1 MKFKSVVGNITKTND
16 LKRIAKARLVDVTR
30 LDDDDIRKLLLKAAH
45 NYSNVELIQAA
56 ISEAIL
62 HRSRDHRTITSI
74 LLGEVLLQAP
84 EYSLPQKDTEEKV
97 LEWEQQV
104 IDESNEKEIG
114 GGRKIHNFDFFKFV
128 LEAAWE
134 ENNEISQDEKK
145 LIERI
150 RKKLKITE
158 REYRLVEADLGKFPK
173 LGNELHTRQ
182 DINIVRNYLQES
194 GLLLTYRESDGSD
207 HDVIPEEMVQ
217 GVKDAFG
224 VSMRRYGYKQLIK
237 YKSVKKKQYLEE
249 TLQKGGVV
257 LARSLTVEEL
267 QELCIQHLTPEVVL
281 GGVTPRDG
289 LDSNAL
295 ENWCKEIGQQS
306 SGTKTERMSRI
317 IEHYD
322 MLFEKSTDQDDPRK
336 PWFDFY
342 EEFAGRNY
350 HFLRAQHLIEKDQ
363 DIDKRFEKATD
374 YLFEY
379 YLRHNP
385 LNLPGNEQPDGALSL
400 GDEVLFWDNKSKETQ
415 VAVKEHFAQFERYF
429 NKSEK
434 RVSALVVISPS
445 FTPESDAD
453 ARAHEIQTGNSLS
466 LITAKELK
474 DIAISWSVSKRS
486 QDAFPIKY
494 LTAAG
499 RFNTQFL
506 KDLF

>member
-1 MKFKSVVGNITKTND
+1 MKFKTVVGSISKTND
-16 LKRIAKARLVDVTR
+16 LKRIAKARLVDITR
-30 LDDDDIRKLLLKAAH
+30 LDDDEIRKLLLNAAH
-45 NYSNVELIQAA
+45 NYSTAELIQAA
-56 ISEAIL
+56 AQEAIL
-62 HRSRDHRTITSI
+62 HRQRDHRTITSI

-84 EYSLPQKDTEEKV
+84 EYSLPQKETDDKV

-114 GGRKIHNFDFFKFV
+114 GGRQIHNFDFFKFV

-182 DINIVRNYLQES
+182 DINSVRNYLQEN

-207 HDVIPEEMVQ
+207 HDVIPDEMVQ

-224 VSMRRYGYKQLIK
+224 ISMRRYGYKQLIK
-237 YKSVKKKQYLEE
+237 YKSVKRKKYLEE
-249 TLQKGGVV
+249 ALEKGGIV

-267 QELCIQHLTPEVVL
+267 QELCIEHLPPDIVL

-289 LDSNAL
+289 LDNSTL
-295 ENWCKEIGQQS
+295 EGWCKDICQQS
-306 SGTKTERMSRI
+306 SGTKTERIARI

-322 MLFEKSTDQDDPRK
+322 MLFEKSDDEDDFRK

-342 EEFAGRNY
+342 EEFATRNY
-350 HFLRAQHLIEKDQ
+350 NFLRAQQLIDKDQ

-374 YLFEY
+374 YLFEF

-400 GDEVLFWDNKSKETQ
+400 GDEVLFWDNKSKEAE
-415 VAVKEHFAQFERYF
+415 VAVKEHFSQFERYF

-434 RVSALVVISPS
+434 KVSALLVVAPG
-445 FTPESDAD
+445 FTSDSDAD
-453 ARAHEIQTGNSLS
+453 ARAHEIQTGHSLS

-474 DIAISWSVSKRS
+474 DIAMEWSESKNS
-486 QDAFPIKY
+486 QDAFPIKFF
-494 LTAAG
+494 TAAG

-506 KDLF
+506 KGLF

>member
-1 MKFKSVVGNITKTND
+1 MKFKTVVGNITKTND
-16 LKRIAKARLVDVTR
+16 LKRIAKARLADITR
-30 LDDDDIRKLLLKAAH
+30 LDDDDIRKLLLNAAH
-45 NYSNVELIQAA
+45 NYSNTELIQTATRD
-56 ISEAIL
+56 AIL
-62 HRSRDHRTITSI
+62 HKSRDHRTITSI

-84 EYSLPQKDTEEKV
+84 EYSLPQKDTEDKV
-97 LEWEQQV
+97 LEWEQLV

-114 GGRKIHNFDFFKFV
+114 GGRQIHNFDFFKFV

-150 RKKLKITE
+150 RRKLKITE

-182 DINIVRNYLQES
+182 DINSVRNYLQES

-224 VSMRRYGYKQLIK
+224 ISMRRYGYKQLIK
-237 YKSVKKKQYLEE
+237 YKSVKRKQYLED
-249 TLQKGGVV
+249 TLEKGGVV
-257 LARSLTVEEL
+257 LARTLTVEEL
-267 QELCIQHLTPEVVL
+267 QELCIQHLPPEIVL

-289 LDSNAL
+289 LDNSAL
-295 ENWCKEIGQQS
+295 ESWCKDIGQQS
-306 SGTKTERMSRI
+306 SGTKTERIVRI

-322 MLFEKSTDQDDPRK
+322 MLFEKSNDEDDFRK
-336 PWFDFY
+336 PWFDYY
-342 EEFAGRNY
+342 EEFAARNY
-350 HFLRAQHLIEKDQ
+350 NFLRAQQLIEKDQ

-379 YLRHNP
+379 FLGHNP
-385 LNLPGNEQPDGALSL
+385 LNLPGSEQPDGSLSL
-400 GDEVLFWDNKSKETQ
+400 GDEVLLWDNKSKETQ
-415 VAVKEHFAQFERYF
+415 VSVKDHIAQFERYF

-434 RVSALVVISPS
+434 QVSALLVVAPD
-445 FTPESDAD
+445 FTSESDAD

-474 DIAISWSVSKRS
+474 DIAVEWSASKRS
-486 QDAFPIKY
+486 QDAFPIKFF
-494 LTAAG
+494 TAAG

-506 KDLF
+506 KGLY